1 MMGIPG
7 TFSGNQGSRRFQVE
21 NRTFLK
27 RIDWNFAGAIFAL
40 NVIGLINLYSATHGH
55 NDLGTSRLF
64 LSQIFWLFAGWMVYF
79 VVTLVDY
86 SLFVRMAY
94 VIYGLNL
101 MALVAVMFV
110 GKTVLGATRW
120 LDFGI
125 FSYQPSESM
134 KLSLCLILARVM
146 SQRSYPDGL
155 GPKELAFPLIV
166 LIGVPFLVTAEQPDL
181 GTALMLG
188 VIGSSV
194 LFFLKIKSRLLVA
207 VAVAL
212 LIGGAGAWVFALR
225 DYQKDRVYTF
235 FDPGRDPRG
244 RGYNSIQS
252 KIAVGSG
259 KVFGKGFRKG
269 TQSQLEFLPERH
281 TDFIFSVLC
290 EEHGFIGSITTIGL
304 FATLFMLGV
313 RVASQARDKSGA
325 ILAVGILSILFW
337 HQFINIGM
345 VIGLLPIVGVPLPLL
360 SYGGSNMLTTMAAL
374 GLVSSVSYR
383 KHMF

>member
-1 MMGIPG
+1 MITTQAP
-7 TFSGNQGSRRFQVE
+7 SRRFQVE

-27 RIDWNFAGAIFAL
+27 RIDWNFAGAILAL

-55 NDLGTSRLF
+55 GDLGSNRLF
-64 LSQIFWLFAGWMVYF
+64 FSQIFWLLSGWFLYF
-79 VVTLVDY
+79 VVTLIDY
-86 SLFVRMAY
+86 QIFLRMAY

-101 MALVAVMFV
+101 MALIAVMFV
-110 GKTVLGATRW
+110 GKVALGAQRW
-120 LDFGI
+120 LDFGF

-134 KLSLCLILARVM
+134 KLSLVLILSRVM
-146 SQRSYPDGL
+146 SQKSYPDGL
-155 GPKELAFPLIV
+155 GIKELFIPLV
-166 LIGVPFLVTAEQPDL
+166 LLIGVPFLIVAEQPDL
-181 GTALMLG
+181 GTAMMLG
-188 VIGSSV
+188 VIGGSI
-194 LFFLKIKSRLLVA
+194 LFFLRIKSKILVT
-207 VAVAL
+207 VIVAL
-212 LIGGAGAWVFALR
+212 VMGGAGGWFFAMR

-244 RGYNSIQS
+244 KGYNSIQS

-313 RVASQARDKSGA
+313 RIASQARDKSGA
-325 ILAVGILSILFW
+325 IMVVGILAILFW
-337 HQFINIGM
+337 HHFINIGM

-374 GLVSSVSYR
+374 GLISSVSYR